1 MTSEDSVAS
10 PVNGLVLSEEA
21 FFFERSLD
29 LLSVIGLDGY
39 FKRINPAF
47 TQTLGHSEAELLA
60 SPFLDFVHPDDHFA
74 TLAEME
80 KVRTGIP
87 TLNFENR
94 YRTKDGCYRW
104 LGWTASPQIVR
115 GLIYCVARDMTQQKE
130 TEATLKRV
138 NQELEQRVAERTA
151 QLEQANAVLAE
162 REALY
167 RTLTQHI
174 PNGAVHLF
182 DHDLRFLLI
191 EGSEIKQLGLD
202 GAALVGQTIWE
213 ALPPETCEQIEPMY
227 RAALV
232 GQISV
237 QEVLYSNQIYEV
249 HTLPVRNEQGEIFA
263 GMVLTQNMTY
273 RKQVEAELQESK
285 AILQRQL
292 AEIESIYQSAPI
304 GLNVLDTNLRFVRI
318 NQRLAEMNGFS
329 VEEHIGRTIRELL
342 PNIADTAEELLR
354 PVLETGEPL
363 LNVEIRGETP
373 AQPGVERVWLESFL
387 PLKDGDACGGQSQ
400 RIIGINTVCQ
410 EITEQ
415 IQVDEALRQSEERFR
430 TMADNAP
437 VMVWVTDATGYCTY
451 LSQSWYEFT
460 GQTEATGL
468 GLGWLNAVHPEDFA
482 FAKETFI
489 SANTHQKAFR
499 AEYRLRRQDGEYR
512 WAIDAA
518 SPWFEADGQYK
529 GYIGSVIDITDRK
542 QAEEALRR
550 SQERYRTLFET
561 MEDGFCVIEMLF
573 DANNTPIDYRFL
585 EINPAFEQQTGLQQA
600 EGKTLRELVP
610 NMEEFWFKTYGR
622 VALTGEPV
630 RFENG
635 SEAMN
640 RWFEVYAFRTEE
652 PERRKV
658 AILFKDI
665 TDRKQSE
672 IALRE
677 NEDRL
682 RIAIASAQLGTWD
695 WNLVTGALKWDT
707 GCKAMFGLP
716 PDAESSV
723 ETFFEGLHPDDR
735 DRLQEIIQEAFN
747 PASGGSYDTE
757 YRTIGIQ
764 DKIERWLRA
773 KGQAYF
779 DGNGKPIRFIGTVL
793 NITEQKQTE
802 AQLIHDV
809 FHDSLTGLP
818 NRALFVERLE
828 QALALTKRH
837 SDYRFAV
844 LFLDVDR
851 FKVIND
857 SLGHIIGD
865 QLLTALARRLERC
878 LRAGDTV
885 ARLGGDEFTILLD
898 DIKDLNDV
906 KNVANRINVALTGAF
921 NLGGNEVITTV
932 SIGIALGTSTY
943 NLSEELIRDADIAMY
958 RAKALGKARYE
969 IFDFSMY
976 TQAAQLLQLEMDLR
990 RAIERQEFKVYY
1002 QPIVSLETYQIIGFE
1017 ALVRWQHPEH
1027 GIISPEKFI
1036 PLAEETGLIV
1046 PIGYW
1051 VLCEACRQMRAWQL
1065 KFPTNPPLSISVNI
1079 SSKQFFHPNL
1089 IEEIRQILL
1098 DSGLEGSSLKLEIT
1112 ETVLMKNSDSATAM
1126 LLELQQMDIQL
1137 HLDDFGTG
1145 YSSLS
1150 YLHHFPFSALKI
1162 DRSFVINIGANGE
1175 NLEIVQAIIS
1185 LAQSLNINVI
1195 AEGIETIEQLTQL
1208 KIKKCNNAQGYIFS
1222 QPLDSKSIDALIAS
1236 SLYFQLN

>member
-1 MTSEDSVAS
+1 MACEDSITS
-10 PVNGLVLSEEA
+10 PVNKLVLSEET

-39 FKRINPAF
+39 FKRINPVF
-47 TQTLGHSEAELLA
+47 TQTLGYSEAELLA

-80 KVRTGIP
+80 KVKTGIA

-94 YRTKDGCYRW
+94 YRTKAGCYRW

-115 GLIYCVARDMTQQKE
+115 GVIYCVAREMTQQKE
-130 TEATLKRV
+130 TEAALQQA

-151 QLEQANAVLAE
+151 QLEQANAALAE
-162 REALY
+162 QEAL
-167 RTLTQHI
+167 
-174 PNGAVHLF
+174 
-182 DHDLRFLLI
+182 
-191 EGSEIKQLGLD
+191 
-202 GAALVGQTIWE
+202 
-213 ALPPETCEQIEPMY
+213 
-227 RAALV
+227 
-232 GQISV
+232 
-237 QEVLYSNQIYEV
+237 
-249 HTLPVRNEQGEIFA
+249 
-263 GMVLTQNMTY
+263 
-273 RKQVEAELQESK
+273 
-285 AILQRQL
+285 
-292 AEIESIYQSAPI
+292 
-304 GLNVLDTNLRFVRI
+304 
-318 NQRLAEMNGFS
+318 
-329 VEEHIGRTIRELL
+329 
-342 PNIADTAEELLR
+342 
-354 PVLETGEPL
+354 
-363 LNVEIRGETP
+363 
-373 AQPGVERVWLESFL
+373 
-387 PLKDGDACGGQSQ
+387 
-400 RIIGINTVCQ
+400 
-410 EITEQ
+410 
-415 IQVDEALRQSEERFR
+415 
-430 TMADNAP
+430 
-437 VMVWVTDATGYCTY
+437 
-451 LSQSWYEFT
+451 
-460 GQTEATGL
+460 
-468 GLGWLNAVHPEDFA
+468 
-482 FAKETFI
+482 
-489 SANTHQKAFR
+489 
-499 AEYRLRRQDGEYR
+499 
-512 WAIDAA
+512 
-518 SPWFEADGQYK
+518 
-529 GYIGSVIDITDRK
+529 
-542 QAEEALRR
+542 
-550 SQERYRTLFET
+550 YRTLFET
-561 MEDGFCVIEMLF
+561 MEDGFCVIQMLF

-600 EGKTLRELVP
+600 EGKTLRQLVP

-635 SEAMN
+635 SEALN
-640 RWFEVYAFRTEE
+640 RWFDVYAFRIEQ
-652 PERRKV
+652 PERHKV

-665 TDRKQSE
+665 SDRKQSE
-672 IALRE
+672 KALRE

-682 RIAIASAQLGTWD
+682 RMAIASAQLGTWD
-695 WNLVTGALKWDT
+695 WNLVTGELKSDT

-716 PDAESSV
+716 PDAESSI
-723 ETFFEGLHPDDR
+723 EAFFEGLHPDDR

-764 DKIERWLRA
+764 DKVERWLRA

-779 DGNGKPIRFIGTVL
+779 DANGKPLRFIGTVL

-828 QALALTKRH
+828 RALVRTKRY
-837 SDYRFAV
+837 SGYRFAV

-865 QLLTALARRLERC
+865 QLLMALARRLERC

-898 DIKDLNDV
+898 DIKDLSDV
-906 KNVANRINVALTGAF
+906 INVANRINVALTGAF
-921 NLGGNEVITTV
+921 NTGGNEVITTV
-932 SIGIALGTSTY
+932 SIGIVLGTSNY
-943 NLSEELIRDADIAMY
+943 NLPEELIRDADIAMY

-990 RAIERQEFKVYY
+990 RAIERQEFQVYY
-1002 QPIVSLETYQIIGFE
+1002 QPIVSLETYKIIGFE

-1051 VLCEACRQMRAWQL
+1051 VLREACRQMRAWQL
-1065 KFPTNPPLSISVNI
+1065 KFPTNPPLTISVNI

-1185 LAQSLNINVI
+1185 LAQSLNIDVI
-1195 AEGIETIEQLTQL
+1195 AEGIETREQLTQL
-1208 KIKKCNNAQGYIFS
+1208 QMKKCKHAQGYIFS
-1222 QPLDSKSIDALIAS
+1222 RPLDSNSVDTLIAS

>member
-1 MTSEDSVAS
+1 MTSKDPVAS

-60 SPFLDFVHPDDHFA
+60 NPFLDFVHPDDHFA

-80 KVRTGIP
+80 KVKTGIP

-130 TEATLKRV
+130 TETALKRA

-182 DHDLRFLLI
+182 DHDLRFLLV

-213 ALPPETCEQIEPMY
+213 VLPPETCEQIEPMY
-227 RAALV
+227 RAALT

-237 QEVLYSNQIYEV
+237 QEVVYSNQVYEV
-249 HTLPVRNEQGEIFA
+249 HTLPVRNEQGKIFA
-263 GMVLTQNMTY
+263 GMVLSQNMTH
-273 RKQVEAELQESK
+273 RKQAEAELQKSR
-285 AILQRQL
+285 ATLQRQL

-318 NQRLAEMNGFS
+318 NQRLAQINGFS

-342 PNIADTAEELLR
+342 PNIADTTEDLLR
-354 PVLETGEPL
+354 PVLKTGEPL
-363 LNVEIRGETP
+363 LNVEIRGKTP

-387 PLKDGDACGGQSQ
+387 PLKDGEQ
-400 RIIGINTVCQ
+400 IIGINTVCQ
-410 EITEQ
+410 EITH
-415 IQVDEALRQSEERFR
+415 VYDELR
-430 TMADNAP
+430 
-437 VMVWVTDATGYCTY
+437 
-451 LSQSWYEFT
+451 L
-460 GQTEATGL
+460 
-468 GLGWLNAVHPEDFA
+468 
-482 FAKETFI
+482 
-489 SANTHQKAFR
+489 
-499 AEYRLRRQDGEYR
+499 
-512 WAIDAA
+512 
-518 SPWFEADGQYK
+518 
-529 GYIGSVIDITDRK
+529 RK

-550 SQERYRTLFET
+550 SEERYRTLFEM

-600 EGKTLRELVP
+600 EGKTLRQLVP
-610 NMEEFWFKTYGR
+610 NMEEFWFQTYGR

-640 RWFEVYAFRTEE
+640 RWFDVYAFRIEQ
-652 PERRKV
+652 PEMHKV

-665 TDRKQSE
+665 SDRKQSE

-682 RIAIASAQLGTWD
+682 RMAIASAQLGTWD
-695 WNLVTGALKWDT
+695 WNLVTGELKWDS

-779 DGNGKPIRFIGTVL
+779 DANGKPLRFIGTVL

-818 NRALFVERLE
+818 NRALFIERLG
-828 QALALTKRH
+828 QALVRTKRH
-837 SDYRFAV
+837 SDYRFAI

-865 QLLTALARRLERC
+865 QLLTALARRLEKC

-898 DIKDLNDV
+898 DIKDLNDA

-943 NLSEELIRDADIAMY
+943 NLSEELIRDADIALY

-969 IFDFSMY
+969 IFDYSMY
-976 TQAAQLLQLEMDLR
+976 SQAAQLLQLEMDLR
-990 RAIERQEFKVYY
+990 RAIERQEFQVYY

-1027 GIISPEKFI
+1027 GIIYPEKFI

-1051 VLCEACRQMRAWQL
+1051 VLHEACRQMRAWQL
-1065 KFPTNPPLSISVNI
+1065 KFPTNPSLTISVNI
-1079 SSKQFFHPNL
+1079 SSKQFSHLNL
-1089 IEEIRQILL
+1089 IEKIRQILL

-1195 AEGIETIEQLTQL
+1195 AEGIETREQLTQL
-1208 KIKKCNNAQGYIFS
+1208 QIKKCKYAQGYIFS
-1222 QPLDSKSIDALIAS
+1222 RPLDSNSVDALIAS

>member
-1 MTSEDSVAS
+1 MTSKDPVAS

-60 SPFLDFVHPDDHFA
+60 NPFLDFVHPDDHFA

-80 KVRTGIP
+80 KVKTGIP

-130 TEATLKRV
+130 TEAALKRA

-174 PNGAVHLF
+174 PNSAVQLF

-191 EGSEIKQLGLD
+191 EGSEIKELGLD
-202 GAALVGQTIWE
+202 GVALVGQTIWE
-213 ALPPETCEQIEPMY
+213 VLPPETCEQIEPMY
-227 RAALV
+227 RAALK

-237 QEVLYSNQIYEV
+237 QEVLYSNQVYEV

-263 GMVLTQNMTY
+263 GMVLSQNMTH
-273 RKQVEAELQESK
+273 RKQAEAELQESR
-285 AILQRQL
+285 ATLQRQL

-318 NQRLAEMNGFS
+318 NQRLAEINGFS

-342 PNIADTAEELLR
+342 PNIADAAEDLLR

-363 LNVEIRGETP
+363 LNVEIRGKTP

-387 PLKDGDACGGQSQ
+387 PLKDGEQ
-400 RIIGINTVCQ
+400 IIGINTVCQ
-410 EITEQ
+410 EITH
-415 IQVDEALRQSEERFR
+415 VYDELR
-430 TMADNAP
+430 
-437 VMVWVTDATGYCTY
+437 
-451 LSQSWYEFT
+451 L
-460 GQTEATGL
+460 
-468 GLGWLNAVHPEDFA
+468 
-482 FAKETFI
+482 
-489 SANTHQKAFR
+489 
-499 AEYRLRRQDGEYR
+499 
-512 WAIDAA
+512 
-518 SPWFEADGQYK
+518 
-529 GYIGSVIDITDRK
+529 RK

-550 SQERYRTLFET
+550 SEERYRTLFEL

-600 EGKTLRELVP
+600 EGKTLRQLVP
-610 NMEEFWFKTYGR
+610 NMEEFWFQTYGR

-640 RWFEVYAFRTEE
+640 RWFEVYAFRIEQ
-652 PERRKV
+652 PEMHKV
-658 AILFKDI
+658 AILFRDI
-665 TDRKQSE
+665 SDRKQSE

-682 RIAIASAQLGTWD
+682 RMAITSAQLGTWD
-695 WNLVTGALKWDT
+695 WNLVTGELKWDT

-716 PDAESSV
+716 PDAESSI
-723 ETFFEGLHPDDR
+723 EAFFEGLHPDDC
-735 DRLQEIIQEAFN
+735 DRLQQIIQEALN
-747 PASGGSYDTE
+747 PASGGFYDTE

-764 DKIERWLRA
+764 DKVERWLRA

-779 DGNGKPIRFIGTVL
+779 DGNGKPLRFMGTVL

-828 QALALTKRH
+828 QALVRTKRD
-837 SDYRFAV
+837 SGYRFAV

-857 SLGHIIGD
+857 SLGHLIGD
-865 QLLTALARRLERC
+865 QLLMALARRLEKC

-898 DIKDLNDV
+898 DIKDLNDL
-906 KNVANRINVALTGAF
+906 KNVANRINVALKGAF

-932 SIGIALGTSTY
+932 SIGIALGTSSY
-943 NLSEELIRDADIAMY
+943 NLPEELIRDADIAMY

-990 RAIERQEFKVYY
+990 RAIERQEFQVYY

-1017 ALVRWQHPEH
+1017 ALVRWQHPED
-1027 GIISPEKFI
+1027 GFVSPERFI

-1051 VLCEACRQMRAWQL
+1051 VLREACRQMRAWQL
-1065 KFPTNPPLSISVNI
+1065 KFPTNPTLTISVNI
-1079 SSKQFFHPNL
+1079 SSKQFSHPNL

-1098 DSGLEGSSLKLEIT
+1098 DSGLQGSSLKLEIT
-1112 ETVLMKNSDSATAM
+1112 ETVLMENSDSATAM

-1150 YLHHFPFSALKI
+1150 YLHYFPFSALKI

-1185 LAQSLNINVI
+1185 LAQSLHIDVI

-1208 KIKKCNNAQGYIFS
+1208 QIKKCKHAQGYIFS
-1222 QPLDSKSIDALIAS
+1222 RPLDSNSVDALIAS
-1236 SLYFQLN
+1236 GLYFKLN

>member
-1 MTSEDSVAS
+1 MTSKDPVAS

-29 LLSVIGLDGY
+29 LLSVVGLDGY

-60 SPFLDFVHPDDHFA
+60 SPFLNFVHPDDHFA

-80 KVRTGIP
+80 KVKTGMP

-130 TEATLKRV
+130 TEAALQRA

-151 QLEQANAVLAE
+151 QLEHANAVLAE

-213 ALPPETCEQIEPMY
+213 VLPPETCEQIEPMY
-227 RAALV
+227 RTALR

-304 GLNVLDTNLRFVRI
+304 GLNVLDTNLCFMRI
-318 NQRLAEMNGFS
+318 NQRLAEINGFS

-387 PLKDGDACGGQSQ
+387 PLKDGEQ
-400 RIIGINTVCQ
+400 IIGINTVCQ

-415 IQVDEALRQSEERFR
+415 IQVDEVLRQSEERFR

-468 GLGWLNAVHPEDFA
+468 GFGWLNAVHPEDFA
-482 FAKETFI
+482 FARETFI
-489 SANTHQKAFR
+489 SANIHHKAFR
-499 AEYRLRRQDGEYR
+499 AEYRLRRQDGEYS

-550 SQERYRTLFET
+550 SEERYRTLFEM

-600 EGKTLRELVP
+600 EGKTLRQLVP
-610 NMEEFWFKTYGR
+610 DMEEFWFQTYGR
-622 VALTGEPV
+622 VALTGEAI

-640 RWFEVYAFRTEE
+640 RWFDVYAFRIEQ
-652 PERRKV
+652 PEMHKV

-665 TDRKQSE
+665 SDRKQSE

-682 RIAIASAQLGTWD
+682 RMAIASAQLGTWD
-695 WNLVTGALKWDT
+695 WNLVTGELKWDT

-723 ETFFEGLHPDDR
+723 ETFFDGLHPDDR

-764 DKIERWLRA
+764 DKVERWLRA

-779 DGNGKPIRFIGTVL
+779 DANGKPLRFIGTVL

-976 TQAAQLLQLEMDLR
+976 TQAAELLQLEMDLR
-990 RAIERQEFKVYY
+990 RAIERQEFQVYY
-1002 QPIVSLETYQIIGFE
+1002 QPIVLLETYQIIGFE

-1051 VLCEACRQMRAWQL
+1051 VLREACRQMRAWQL

-1126 LLELQQMDIQL
+1126 LLELQQMNIQL

-1222 QPLDSKSIDALIAS
+1222 QPLDSKSVDALIAS